1 MKKFEYKTF
10 GSETLD
16 DQTIKKMN
24 KLGEEGWELVNFSSD
39 TVVTPLKNVLTWYQF
54 IFKREIES

>member
-10 GSETLD
+10 GSENFD

-39 TVVTPLKNVLTWYQF
+39 TVVTPLQKVLTWYQF
-54 IFKREIES
+54 VFKREKES